1 MNNYIH
7 KPVLMSEVLAA
18 VRPQP
23 GGRYVD
29 GTVGMGGH
37 AAAILKASEPTGWL
51 FGFDRDGTAIESA
64 GERLAEYAGRFE
76 LRRARFDEMSEWVEA
91 QSCDAVLLDLGV
103 SSPQLDEGER
113 GFSFQRDAP
122 LDMRMDQRQGL
133 TAADIVNDADI
144 DDLTRVFR
152 DLGGE
157 RRARQFA
164 RAIERERK
172 MRRIETTGQ
181 LANMLERIAPR
192 RGKRTHPATKA
203 FLGLRLEV
211 NDEMGSLRRA
221 LPSAMDVL
229 KPAGR
234 LAIIT
239 FHSLEDRIVKQWGR
253 EAERDYDFVGDVDV
267 PELRTPRTPMLK
279 RINRKPISAGE
290 TELSE
295 NPRARSAQLRVF
307 EKQS

>member
-1 MNNYIH
+1 MTHCIH

-18 VRPQP
+18 VLPKP
-23 GGRYVD
+23 GGRFVD

-37 AAAILKASEPTGWL
+37 AAAILKASAPTGWL
-51 FGFDRDGTAIESA
+51 SGFDRDGAAIERA
-64 GERLAEYAGRFE
+64 GARLAEFAGRFE
-76 LRRARFDEMSEWVEA
+76 LRRARFDDMAEWVEA
-91 QSCDAVLLDLGV
+91 ESCDAVLLDLGV
-103 SSPQLDEGER
+103 SSPQLDEGGR
-113 GFSFQRDAP
+113 GFSFQRDAR

-144 DDLTRVFR
+144 DELTRVFR

-181 LANMLERIAPR
+181 LANLLERVAPR
-192 RGKRTHPATKA
+192 RGRRAHPATKA

-221 LPSAMDVL
+221 LPAAMEVL
-229 KPAGR
+229 KPGGR
-234 LAIIT
+234 LAVIT
-239 FHSLEDRIVKQWGR
+239 FHSLEDRIVKRWGR
-253 EAERDYDFVGDVDV
+253 EAERDYDIVGEVDV
-267 PELRTPRTPMLK
+267 PELRTPRRPALK
-279 RINRKPISAGE
+279 RVNRKAISAGE
-290 TELSE
+290 SELNE
-295 NPRARSAQLRVF
+295 NPRARSAQLRAF
-307 EKQS
+307 EKLT